1 MSSYDRLVMEKIY
14 PNVLIARADRDMTAY
29 VILLDANGRAALIT
43 IASTIAFPTFRP

>member
-29 VILLDANGRAALIT
+29 VILLDVNGRAALIT
-43 IASTIAFPTFRP
+43 IASTIAFPTFGP